1 MRLFVTDVA
10 DLYSLIH
17 REAGLL
23 RTLTTYED
31 AERELE
37 NVLRDEPTWMSDLWI
52 EPFDVTVLA
61 GGAE

>member
-1 MRLFVTDVA
+1 MA

-23 RTLTTYED
+23 CTLTTYED

-37 NVLRDEPTWMSDLWI
+37 NVVRDEPTWMPDLWI
-52 EPFDVTVLA
+52 EPFDLTVLPS
-61 GGAE
+61 GAE